1 MSLIIRRL
9 LDHPIISQQMSPSL
23 GNNINGPSLIRV
35 PDWVPNPLGRYY
47 LYFAHHKGRSI
58 RLAYADQ
65 VTGPWTIWEAG
76 ALSLEDSL
84 FPHKYSQIH
93 PKIDADDNLFDMGI
107 ADFHPHIASP
117 DVHVDDA
124 NRQIRM
130 YFHGMVEDGDQKTRL
145 AVSSDGLRFE
155 PNPGLFDHYYFRVFE
170 YAGLHWALSWGGFL
184 YRANSA
190 EGPFERGPTLFEGEP
205 VTPPGTILR
214 HLAVHVSGDQL
225 HLFFSRIGDTPEA
238 IYHCQV
244 ALDPDWHQW
253 QVTAPQEILRPV
265 DPWEGALLPAQTS
278 KPGVAVTPVHE
289 LRDPDIF
296 RD

>member
-93 PKIDADDNLFDMGI
+93 
-107 ADFHPHIASP
+107 
-117 DVHVDDA
+117 
-124 NRQIRM
+124 
-130 YFHGMVEDGDQKTRL
+130 
-145 AVSSDGLRFE
+145 
-155 PNPGLFDHYYFRVFE
+155 
-170 YAGLHWALSWGGFL
+170 
-184 YRANSA
+184 
-190 EGPFERGPTLFEGEP
+190 
-205 VTPPGTILR
+205 
-214 HLAVHVSGDQL
+214 
-225 HLFFSRIGDTPEA
+225 
-238 IYHCQV
+238 
-244 ALDPDWHQW
+244 
-253 QVTAPQEILRPV
+253 
-265 DPWEGALLPAQTS
+265 
-278 KPGVAVTPVHE
+278 
-289 LRDPDIF
+289 
-296 RD
+296 